1 MLQTDSQ
8 SDVGQYLLL
17 AGWLQRASSTH
28 REKPAVQTY
37 SPILQRAEQLA
48 NEEASAVCGRKRGLS
63 ATWHFVHQ
71 SLSDNIS
78 VCVRLFVHRLH
89 SVQPAIYTPPP
100 PHHHLPSLICL
111 RSRVCELCVCL
122 PACSSLK
129 TKSLFTEPIKISLP
143 WSGGFWSHR

>member
-1 MLQTDSQ
+1 MWANI
-8 SDVGQYLLL
+8 YCWL
-17 AGWLQRASSTH
+17 AGFKEHPQPIEKSQQYRPIVRSSSVLSSWLTK
-28 REKPAVQTY
+28 KPV
-37 SPILQRAEQLA
+37 
-48 NEEASAVCGRKRGLS
+48 
-63 ATWHFVHQ
+63 
-71 SLSDNIS
+71 
-78 VCVRLFVHRLH
+78 LFVEGREDCLPHGILFIRAFQITLVCAFAFLCIDCTVCNLRYIH
-89 SVQPAIYTPPP
+89 PP